1 VTDQAALKARV
12 DRGTAWVA
20 FASLILGS
28 LDLVSTLVCI
38 RLWVSAA
45 DFGAA
50 TLAIALFPILDRIG
64 TLGAGAAVIRQA
76 DGTTETLSSIFWLAL
91 AGSIALLG
99 VMIAVRPVLAGF
111 FPVPIV
117 ATLLCAYAA
126 RIVFVSF
133 YIVPESLMKRE
144 LRYRELSI
152 IRMIAM
158 GCDTT
163 TKLSFA
169 YLGDHGHPD
178 LKIWCFVAGPI
189 ANTLV
194 TGIGV
199 QLRHAWRPRLQFRR
213 RAAVAAARFGMAVNG
228 GELLYFLYT
237 SADYVV
243 VGRRFGDAAVGVYR
257 LAYELVL
264 DVVRLVSLVTAEVA
278 FPAFARLAA
287 TPGAVAEQL
296 VRFTRQNLIALLP
309 FLVFILVEADD
320 LLAILYPPLGPAA
333 ATAARIL
340 CVVGALRTLSF
351 VVPPMLAGIGRASR
365 ALVYNAI
372 AAVVLPIAFVV
383 ATYLAPGQG
392 YLAVAWAWAAGY
404 PIAFAALLIMALP
417 RAGLAVGR
425 YLRTIAGV
433 ALCAAGGLAAGAA
446 ARMAL
451 PDVPAIRAPAV
462 ALAVLLAYA
471 GLLARIERV
480 TPAGIVRAFRGAPP
494 AGGRAEDGAVD

>member
-20 FASLILGS
+20 VASLILGS
-28 LDLVSTLVCI
+28 LDLISNLLCI
-38 RLWVSAA
+38 RLFVSAA

-64 TLGAGAAVIRQA
+64 TLGAGPAMIQQA
-76 DGTTETLSSIFWLAL
+76 DGTTETESSIFWLAL
-91 AGSIALLG
+91 AGSIALLA
-99 VMIAVRPVLAGF
+99 VLLAVRPVVAGF
-111 FPVPIV
+111 FPTPIV

-126 RIVFVSF
+126 RIVYVSF
-133 YIVPESLMKRE
+133 YIVPESLLKRE
-144 LRYRELSI
+144 LRYGELSI
-152 IRMIAM
+152 IRMVAM
-158 GCDTT
+158 GADTA
-163 TKLSFA
+163 TKLFVA
-169 YLGDHGHPD
+169 YLGAHGRPE

-189 ANTLV
+189 VRTLV

-199 QLRHAWRPRLQFRR
+199 QLCHPWRPRFQFRR
-213 RAAVAAARFGMAVNG
+213 RAAAAAARFGMAVSG

-243 VGRRFGDAAVGVYR
+243 VGRRFGDAAVGIYR
-257 LAYELVL
+257 LAYELVI

-287 TPGAVAEQL
+287 TPGAVAGQL
-296 VRFTRQNLIALLP
+296 IRFTRQNLIALAP
-309 FLVFILVEADD
+309 FLVFLLIEADD
-320 LLAILYPPLGPAA
+320 LLALLYPPLGPAA

-340 CVVGALRTLSF
+340 CAVGALRTLSF

-383 ATYLAPGQG
+383 ATYLAPAQG

-404 PIAFAALLIMALP
+404 PIAFLALLVMALP
-417 RAGLAVGR
+417 LAGLAVGAYVR
-425 YLRTIAGV
+425 AIAGV
-433 ALCAAGGLAAGAA
+433 ALCAAGGVVAGIAVRLVLPEIAAV
-446 ARMAL
+446 R
-451 PDVPAIRAPAV
+451 VPVVAV
-462 ALAVLLAYA
+462 VVLVAYA
-471 GLLARIERV
+471 GLLAKIEGV
-480 TPAGIVRAFRGAPP
+480 TPAGIVRAFRSS
-494 AGGRAEDGAVD
+494 GGQAS